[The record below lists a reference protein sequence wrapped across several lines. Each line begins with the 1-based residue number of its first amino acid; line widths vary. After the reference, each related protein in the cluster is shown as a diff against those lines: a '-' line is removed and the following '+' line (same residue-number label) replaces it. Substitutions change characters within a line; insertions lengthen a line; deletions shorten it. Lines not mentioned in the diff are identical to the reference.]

1 MSERG
6 QADKDGARLQRN
18 SGRGTWAKGDA
29 TMQLPTGLYVV
40 DYKEYGKSF
49 TLSEKVWRKL
59 CTDTMAVDFAA
70 EPWLKVT
77 LGGTL
82 DLAVLD
88 HEWAMALARREV

>member
-1 MSERG
+1 MSEEN
-6 QADKDGARLQRN
+6 QAHKDGARLQRN

-29 TMQLPTGLYVV
+29 TMELPTGLYVV
-40 DYKEYGKSF
+40 DYKEYNKSF
-49 TLSEKVWRKL
+49 SLSQDVWAKI
-59 CTDTMAVDFAA
+59 CTDAMKVNFTA

>member
-40 DYKEYGKSF
+40 DYKEYSKSF
-49 TLSEKVWRKL
+49 SLSKKVWSKI

>member
-18 SGRGTWAKGDA
+18 SGRGYWQKGDA
-29 TMQLPTGLYVV
+29 TMDLPTGLYVV
-40 DYKEYGKSF
+40 DYKEYSKSI
-49 TLSEKVWRKL
+49 TLSQDVWAKL
-59 CTDTMAVDFAA
+59 CTDAMKVDFTA